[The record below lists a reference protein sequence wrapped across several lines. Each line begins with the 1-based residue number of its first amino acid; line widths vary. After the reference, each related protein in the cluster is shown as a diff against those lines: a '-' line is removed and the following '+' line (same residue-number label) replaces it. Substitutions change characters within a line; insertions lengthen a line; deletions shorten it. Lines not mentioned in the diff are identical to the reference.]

1 MSANI
6 QLSEENLATLSQMI
20 VTQMNEMQYAG
31 YADVEKF
38 KVMTGISDY
47 DFKEKVLHHPTFAEA
62 LRRFDGS
69 RKYYIHIE
77 NGKQALEQIF
87 KEAN

>member
-1 MSANI
+1 MTEHIN
-6 QLSEENLATLSQMI
+6 LSEENLVALSQLI
-20 VTQMNEMQYAG
+20 VTQMNEMQYSG

-38 KVMTGISDY
+38 KEMTGISDY
-47 DFKEKVLHHPTFAEA
+47 DFKEKVLHHPSFAKVK
-62 LRRFDGS
+62 RRFDGS

-77 NGKQALEQIF
+77 SGKKALEQIF